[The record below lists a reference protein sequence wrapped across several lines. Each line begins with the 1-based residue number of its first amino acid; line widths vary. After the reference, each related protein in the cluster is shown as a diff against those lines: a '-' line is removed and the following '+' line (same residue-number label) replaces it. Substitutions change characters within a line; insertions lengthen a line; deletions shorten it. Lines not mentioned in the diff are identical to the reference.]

1 MSIITRNADVVR
13 EREVLLDK
21 LSRAKKSIELGITN
35 METSKK
41 DRDKRKKE
49 IVLKEMKRI
58 LAKLDEEDKKVV
70 GELKS
75 ESLDMLRQC
84 NSFEEEIKRIS
95 SSISVQGQAAYDQEH
110 ILADFR
116 SLQARIDD
124 VGFLSFA
131 ECLNLSVDSMPP
143 GSMPFVEELTDSVF
157 LTTPSFSGK
166 SFLLVIPEKSPQFDR
181 SNQEFNPKL
190 LEVQVQGIRDCP
202 HFHQFLLKR
211 LTLTVSCQVQVQG
224 PMGITS
230 STYTLEETSLWS
242 KLEKKE
248 GLVVDAKTVKLFLKR
263 PSTIC
268 KISVKF
274 LHSNIANSPLS
285 YQFLNEAGPEQT
297 TRENLTV
304 NETVGV
310 DIFDGEVTELGM
322 RALTEE
328 APAQPMVTMLPSLP
342 DQLVMSSL
350 PPPSPRTSQFYQL
363 LQAQQIPLASLPPPP
378 VLLPEPSDSS
388 PFRPPT
394 EGVSTM
400 KPSMAAA
407 TLAEAL
413 EAVANTELEMEDTQE
428 PEKSLLDPAK
438 RSNLSVEEMQ
448 RSLSGSETSQR
459 DRSAYG
465 LEVEVERHN
474 KSVSFAPRC
483 EMVAVLATPQ
493 VASSGERFLV
503 ADGHTKQ
510 DDGQAGGQNV
520 RRLNHQVSL
529 LSSPSIFSSI

>member
-1 MSIITRNADVVR
+1 M
-13 EREVLLDK
+13 
-21 LSRAKKSIELGITN
+21 
-35 METSKK
+35 
-41 DRDKRKKE
+41 
-49 IVLKEMKRI
+49 
-58 LAKLDEEDKKVV
+58 
-70 GELKS
+70 
-75 ESLDMLRQC
+75 
-84 NSFEEEIKRIS
+84 
-95 SSISVQGQAAYDQEH
+95 
-110 ILADFR
+110 
-116 SLQARIDD
+116 
-124 VGFLSFA
+124 GFPSFA

-157 LTTPSFSGK
+157 LRTPSFSGK
-166 SFLLVIPEKSPQFDR
+166 SFFLVIPEKSPQFDR
-181 SNQEFNPKL
+181 SNQELKPKF
-190 LEVQVQGIRDCP
+190 LEVQVQGIGDCP
-202 HFHQFLLKR
+202 KFHQFLLKR
-211 LTLTVSCQVQVQG
+211 LTLTVTCQVQVLG
-224 PMGITS
+224 SIGTSS
-230 STYTLEETSLWS
+230 STYTLEESSLWS

-248 GLVVDAKTVKLFLKR
+248 GRVVDDKTVKLLLKR

-285 YQFLNEAGPEQT
+285 YQFLNEAGSEQT

-304 NETVGV
+304 NETCGV
-310 DIFDGEVTELGM
+310 EVFDGDVTELSM

-328 APAQPMVTMLPSLP
+328 APAQPMVTLLPSLP
-342 DQLVMSSL
+342 GQLVMSSMH
-350 PPPSPRTSQFYQL
+350 PPSPRTSQFYQL
-363 LQAQQIPLASLPPPP
+363 LQAQQVPLASLPPPP

-388 PFRPPT
+388 PFRPST

-413 EAVANTELEMEDTQE
+413 EAVANTELELEDTQE

-448 RSLSGSETSQR
+448 RSLSGSESSQR
-459 DRSAYG
+459 DRSAFG
-465 LEVEVERHN
+465 LEVEVEMEVEKHN

-493 VASSGERFLV
+493 VARSGERFLV
-503 ADGHTKQ
+503 ADCHTKQ

-520 RRLNHQVSL
+520 RRLSLQVSL
-529 LSSPSIFSSI
+529 LSS